1 MGVIKDGSVSGV
13 LPNNSNRAFAINY
26 PGYPASVER
35 AVETLGGN
43 EGILKVRTNKS
54 NKLELHFRPEDPYS
68 HPAFGGHISCKNF
81 LLKISKKKVKDVHHD
96 SIYEHVIADSHR
108 QNSSF
113 SRLTEASAQNIQS
126 DFETLSASPEVE
138 ARMQNGAQDQLSAD
152 IAAQVSEAYHFTGMV
167 DYQHVLA
174 VHADVAQRTK
184 RKWVEGEPLLEK
196 CGRMDVDQEDLMIFV
211 PPLFTNDDP
220 NQLGLSTKK
229 DVSMRKKPER
239 VFQLHSEIEMEPCLA
254 IDFSIKDILL
264 IPKKVDWEK
273 SIPKNSDQWKWL
285 MVLHELFNERP
296 IWVKKSLTER
306 LLDRGQ
312 NMENSMLKRL
322 LYIASYYFSNGPF
335 LKLRIRKG
343 YDPRK
348 DPESRIYQKTD
359 FRVPPSL
366 RSYCDT
372 NMASGLTNKWK
383 DICAFR
389 VFPYNLQSTFQ
400 LCDLEDDYIQQ
411 EIRKPGSQE
420 SCHLVTGWFSS
431 HAIRS
436 FRYRVA
442 QRFLSVYPEAG
453 AETFLKTA
461 IKNFEKSKR
470 IHISVK
476 VDEQK
481 QANKGVLESEDKEP
495 NDEVEYE
502 EDEEDDNRE
511 EDMDADETSDLVDG
525 VTNFPLPPGSY
536 TNHENVSKDYLQ
548 ELFGSFPYRAGGGD
562 EMQAADPLDG
572 GYEIFEQFSD
582 DNYSDD
588 DDEDY

>member
-1 MGVIKDGSVSGV
+1 MGVIKDGLVSRV
-13 LPNNSNRAFAINY
+13 LPNNNNRAFAINY
-26 PGYPASVER
+26 PGYPVSVER

-68 HPAFGGHISCKNF
+68 HPAFGGHMSCKKF

-96 SIYEHVIADSHR
+96 SIYEHVIVDSHK

-138 ARMQNGAQDQLSAD
+138 ARMYNGAQDQLSAD
-152 IAAQVSEAYHFTGMV
+152 IVAQVSEAYHCTGMV

-174 VHADVAQRTK
+174 IYADHTLV
-184 RKWVEGEPLLEK
+184 V
-196 CGRMDVDQEDLMIFV
+196 MIV
-211 PPLFTNDDP
+211 PWQT
-220 NQLGLSTKK
+220 LSTKK

-239 VFQLHSEIEMEPCLA
+239 VFQLHSEIEIEPCLA

-264 IPKKVDWEK
+264 IPKKVDREK

-285 MVLHELFNERP
+285 MVLHELFYERP
-296 IWVKKSLTER
+296 IWVKKSLTES

-312 NMENSMLKRL
+312 NIENSLLKNLNATLSFKFKLLISLPISRL
-322 LYIASYYFSNGPF
+322 LYISLYYFSNGPF

-366 RSYCDT
+366 RSYCDI
-372 NMASGLTNKWK
+372 NMGSGLTNNWK

-411 EIRKPGSQE
+411 EIRKPGCQE
-420 SCHLVTGWFSS
+420 SCHMSFSSPVGNMWFSS

-453 AETFLKTA
+453 VETFLKTA

-481 QANKGVLESEDKEP
+481 QANKEVLESEYKEP

-502 EDEEDDNRE
+502 EDEDEEDDNRE

-536 TNHENVSKDYLQ
+536 TDHENVSKDYLQ
-548 ELFGSFPYRAGGGD
+548 EFFFICHFGG
-562 EMQAADPLDG
+562 LHT
-572 GYEIFEQFSD
+572 
-582 DNYSDD
+582 N
-588 DDEDY
+588 